1 MDKNGHGER
10 GRRQFFGDKLVVA
23 NIGIRPFYED
33 IKKQNATVFQV
44 EWQPP
49 AGGEQELVDLLDKLI

>member
-1 MDKNGHGER
+1 MDNNGHAER
-10 GRRQFFGDKLVVA
+10 GRGQFFGEKLAVA

-33 IKKQNATVFQV
+33 MKKQNVTVFQV